1 MEQQKQTQGE
11 GEADTAV
18 VFGVEDVPPV
28 HLTILF
34 GLQVRIH
41 VLYTYLYVPV
51 WNRRAATGFDGFI
64 ILFYSD
70 KGYVI
75 NCFAVI
81 IFASTMFSTS
91 NCRNS
96 LFAN

>member
-11 GEADTAV
+11 GEADTPV

-41 VLYTYLYVPV
+41 VLYTYFYICMY
-51 WNRRAATGFDGFI
+51 RRAATGFYGFI

>member
-11 GEADTAV
+11 GEADTPV

-41 VLYTYLYVPV
+41 VLYTYFYVPV
-51 WNRRAATGFDGFI
+51 WNRRAATGVYGFI

>member
-41 VLYTYLYVPV
+41 VLYTYFYICMYQFGTVE
-51 WNRRAATGFDGFI
+51 RRLVFMGLSFCFT
-64 ILFYSD
+64 
-70 KGYVI
+70 VI
-75 NCFAVI
+75 RV
-81 IFASTMFSTS
+81 T
-91 NCRNS
+91 
-96 LFAN
+96 L